1 MRAGGITGILPDQV
15 PNDENAGINAP
26 FFGVEC
32 FTPALASNLTKKSGA
47 APVMGAVLRTEKG
60 FRAVYRPAEPGVH
73 SDDTLEVLSAN
84 NLGVRK
90 LIAGKERQY
99 QWQCKRFRCPPKR
112 LLDHHDWS
120 AMPLLDEASLER

>member
-1 MRAGGITGILPDQV
+1 
-15 PNDENAGINAP
+15 
-26 FFGVEC
+26 
-32 FTPALASNLTKKSGA
+32 
-47 APVMGAVLRTEKG
+47 MGAVLRTEKG

-99 QWQCKRFRCPPKR
+99 QWQCKRFRCPPKG
-112 LLDHHDWS
+112 LLDHYDWS
-120 AMPLLDEASLER
+120 AMPLLDEARLKR